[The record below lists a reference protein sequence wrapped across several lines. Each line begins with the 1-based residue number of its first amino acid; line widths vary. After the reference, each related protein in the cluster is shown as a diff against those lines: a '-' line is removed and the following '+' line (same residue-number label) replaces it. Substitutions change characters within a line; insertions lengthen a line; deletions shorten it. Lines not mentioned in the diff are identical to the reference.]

1 MNKLT
6 IKIATAVSSAALI
19 VSSFA
24 TPLLATTVEV
34 TGNGA
39 GSDSTA
45 NVSQS
50 TTTTV
55 TQTND
60 ANISNS
66 VNVSANTGGNDA
78 NKNTGG
84 DVSIETGD
92 SSANVEVANS
102 ANSNKA
108 EVSGCCASGL
118 NVKIAGNGAY
128 SDNDANVKTNN
139 NVVVD
144 QDNTAKINNKVNV
157 GQSTGDNDANKNTG
171 GDVAIETGDA
181 DATVKV
187 SNEANSNWAAVTAG
201 PNGGGVMSV
210 EISGNGANS
219 DNDANVS
226 LSTNKNI
233 DQNNY
238 ANIGNLIG
246 VVSNTGNNDANKN
259 TGGEVSIKTGDAD
272 ANVEV
277 SNMAN
282 FNAAH
287 LEGCGCISDLLVK
300 IAGNGADS
308 DNDANVSLSS
318 VAVVDQDNTF
328 KCGGRRHPGLFEI
341 LGSNGRSG
349 NCADVSVGADTGN
362 NDVNSNTTSNGD
374 PSVETGDASA
384 DVVIE
389 NMANENIVGNVGIDW
404 PGHSSGSSSLLLLLL
419 AFFS

>member
-39 GSDSTA
+39 NSESTA
-45 NVSQS
+45 EVTQ
-50 TTTTV
+50 TTNTTV

-60 ANISNS
+60 ANISNNVS
-66 VNVSANTGGNDA
+66 VSANTGGNDA

-84 DVSIETGD
+84 DVSIKTGD
-92 SSANVEVANS
+92 SSANVEVANA

-128 SDNDANVKTNN
+128 SENEAEVKTDNKVN
-139 NVVVD
+139 VD
-144 QDNTAKINNKVNV
+144 QDNTAKINNKVYVDQN
-157 GQSTGDNDANKNTG
+157 TGYNDANKNTG
-171 GDVAIETGDA
+171 GDVAVETGDA
-181 DATVKV
+181 SATVSV

-219 DNDANVS
+219 ENEAEVS

-246 VVSNTGNNDANKN
+246 VESNTGNNDANKN

-277 SNMAN
+277 SNKAN

-308 DNDANVSLSS
+308 ENKAKVKLSS
-318 VAVVDQDNTF
+318 EALVDQDNTYN
-328 KCGGRRHPGLFEI
+328 CGGYSHGWGELSW
-341 LGSNGRSG
+341 GNSSK
-349 NCADVSVGADTGN
+349 NCADVEVGADTGN
-362 NDVNSNTTSNGD
+362 NDVNSNTTHNGD
-374 PSVETGDASA
+374 PSVQTGDASA
-384 DVVIE
+384 DVKVD
-389 NMANENIVGNVGIDW
+389 NMANENIVGNIGDL